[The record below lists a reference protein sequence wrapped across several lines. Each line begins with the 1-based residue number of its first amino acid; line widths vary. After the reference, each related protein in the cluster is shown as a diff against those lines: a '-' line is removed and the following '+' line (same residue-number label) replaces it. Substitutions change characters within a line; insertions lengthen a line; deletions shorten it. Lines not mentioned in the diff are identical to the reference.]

1 MAADETSVDALFR
14 HFGPSYRWFITFNV
28 MIGAI
33 AMGLASSIVNVAV
46 PAVMGAYGVGL
57 DQAQW
62 ISIGFLG
69 TMSVTMLLS
78 SWLLEAFGQR
88 VTYIGTLIVFIVG
101 SLLSASAQSIDI
113 MVVGRV
119 LQGAASGV
127 GQPLAMYAIY
137 QVFPTDR
144 RGMAMGLYGLGT
156 VLAPTFGPVLGGLA
170 IDTLSW
176 RYLFLLPLPFCAPA
190 LLLSTILM
198 PSKKISRPFPTFDW
212 TGLILMFIATF
223 SLLAGLSNG
232 PRWGWGSNFY
242 LLGTPRQLSDAG
254 LKSVSK
260 PQLRPDHA
268 RGVRLWCRTLFI

>member
-1 MAADETSVDALFR
+1 MAAEETSVDALFR
-14 HFGPSYRWFITFNV
+14 HFGPSYRWLITFNV

-127 GQPLAMYAIY
+127 GQPLAIYAIY

-144 RGMAMGLYGLGT
+144 RGMAMGL
-156 VLAPTFGPVLGGLA
+156 
-170 IDTLSW
+170 
-176 RYLFLLPLPFCAPA
+176 
-190 LLLSTILM
+190 
-198 PSKKISRPFPTFDW
+198 
-212 TGLILMFIATF
+212 
-223 SLLAGLSNG
+223 
-232 PRWGWGSNFY
+232 
-242 LLGTPRQLSDAG
+242 
-254 LKSVSK
+254 
-260 PQLRPDHA
+260 
-268 RGVRLWCRTLFI
+268 